1 MLPSDI
7 RAFDPYPSV
16 RRFIDDHLSMQ
27 FDDVRA
33 MIKLPLAKEGLP
45 AGCNFA
51 AAAML
56 SNLISGISVVLYA
69 PKNKRA
75 GSGAKFKELLVE
87 CYPWEAG
94 ENKADKAK
102 VIYDLVRN
110 PLAHALGVLKKGSV
124 PLAIEKGPLTEAQLA
139 EIENATTR
147 PASVPQA
154 VRKEGARYVLSV
166 AGLYWGV
173 FQMLRGL
180 ASNAKQ
186 MQQAEKRLASGKV

>member
-1 MLPSDI
+1 MLPSDM
-7 RAFDPYPSV
+7 REFDPYPLV
-16 RRFIDDHLSMQ
+16 RRFIDEHVSMQ

-33 MIKLPLAKEGLP
+33 MMKLPLPKNGLP

-51 AAAML
+51 AAAL
-56 SNLISGISVVLYA
+56 SNLISGVSVALYT
-69 PKNKRA
+69 PKKGTT

-87 CYPWEAG
+87 WYPWESG
-94 ENKADKAK
+94 EDKADKAK

-124 PLAIEKGPLTEAQLA
+124 AFAIEKEPLTEAQLE

-147 PASVPQA
+147 PGWVPQA
-154 VRKEGARYVLSV
+154 VRKEGAGYVLAV

-180 ASNAKQ
+180 ANNGKQ